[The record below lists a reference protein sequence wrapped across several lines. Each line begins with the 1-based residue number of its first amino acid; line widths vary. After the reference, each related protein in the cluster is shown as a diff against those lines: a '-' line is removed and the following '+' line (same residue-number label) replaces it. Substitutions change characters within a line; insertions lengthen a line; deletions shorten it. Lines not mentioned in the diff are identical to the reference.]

1 MSIPSRH
8 SRPPLRHVA
17 IAGAGIAGLTAAL
30 CFASRGFS
38 VSVFER
44 AERLEEVGAGIQLSP
59 NASHI
64 LQRLNLLDK
73 VAAVAVR
80 PQAIELRRA
89 DSLRRIASIPLGEN
103 ADRRWGAPYLTV
115 HRADLH
121 DLLAEAARSE
131 PAISLETGVTVR
143 GASFNESGDE
153 SGVALTVERSGGIG
167 ATIACDLAIG
177 ADGVRSALRGTG
189 ALARPDSFS
198 GYVAWRA
205 MTTPSLGNGL
215 IPADRV
221 SAFLHPRFHLVAYPL
236 RRGELI
242 NLVAIG
248 RMVAP
253 TESGLHATRR
263 ALPLGIVAG
272 AAEEIDAFI
281 AEIDTWLPWPISEV
295 AADRPWID
303 PAGLALIGDAA
314 HAMGPYAAQG
324 AVMAIEDAA
333 ALAATVARTPS
344 DLAGA
349 LRRYQARRQARVAQ
363 VAKRGAFNRFV
374 WHASGLTAFGRDAVL
389 SLRRS
394 ESLAADLDWLYSYD
408 AEAV

>member
-1 MSIPSRH
+1 MSIPSRQ

-30 CFASRGFS
+30 CFARRGFS

-103 ADRRWGAPYLTV
+103 ADRRWGAPYLTI

-121 DLLAEAARSE
+121 DLLAEAVRAES
-131 PAISLETGVTVR
+131 AISLETGATVR
-143 GASFNESGDE
+143 GASFDGI
-153 SGVALTVERSGGIG
+153 GVALTVERSDSTM
-167 ATIACDLAIG
+167 ARVDCDLAVG

-205 MTTPSLGNGL
+205 MTTPGLSNGL

-248 RMVAP
+248 RMAAP

-263 ALPLGIVAG
+263 ALPHGIVAG

-281 AEIDTWLPWPISEV
+281 ADIDTWLPWPINEV

-333 ALAATVARTPS
+333 ALAATVAHTPS

-349 LRRYQARRQARVAQ
+349 LGRYQARRQARVAQ

-374 WHASGLTAFGRDAVL
+374 WHASGLTALGRDAVL

>member
-1 MSIPSRH
+1 MSVALRQSHPPS
-8 SRPPLRHVA
+8 RHVA
-17 IAGAGIAGLTAAL
+17 IAGAGIAGLAAAL

-44 AERLEEVGAGIQLSP
+44 AGKLEEVGAGIQLSP
-59 NASHI
+59 NASRI
-64 LQRLNLLDK
+64 LHRLHLLDR
-73 VAAVAVR
+73 VEAVAVK
-80 PQAIELRRA
+80 PLAIELRRA
-89 DSLRRIASIPLGEN
+89 ASLRRIASVPLGDD

-121 DLLAEAARSE
+121 DLLAEAASAD
-131 PAISLETGVTVR
+131 PAISLETGATVR
-143 GASFNESGDE
+143 GATFGGN
-153 SGVALTVERSGGIG
+153 GVALTVERGG
-167 ATIACDLAIG
+167 ATATVDCDLAVG

-189 ALARPDSFS
+189 ALARQDRFS

-205 MTTPSLGNGL
+205 MTTPNLGNGL
-215 IPADRV
+215 IAADRV

-242 NLVAIG
+242 NLVAIA
-248 RMVAP
+248 RMAAP

-263 ALPLGIVAG
+263 VLPPGMIAG
-272 AAEEIDAFI
+272 AAEEIDTFA
-281 AEIDTWLPWPISEV
+281 ANIDTWLPWPINEV
-295 AADRPWID
+295 AADRPWVD

-333 ALAATVARTPS
+333 ALAATVAQAPD

-349 LRRYQARRQARVAQ
+349 LARYQALRQARVAQ

-374 WHASGLTAFGRDAVL
+374 WHASGPAAVGRDLVL
-389 SLRRS
+389 ALRRG